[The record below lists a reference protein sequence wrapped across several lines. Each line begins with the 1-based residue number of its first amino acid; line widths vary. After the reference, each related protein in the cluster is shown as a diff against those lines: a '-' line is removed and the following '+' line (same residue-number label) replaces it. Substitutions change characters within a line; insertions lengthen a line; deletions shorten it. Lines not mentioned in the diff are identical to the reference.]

1 MLKFIV
7 KRILTMI
14 PVMLGVSLLVFVIL
28 EMAPGD
34 AAESILGEYA
44 DEQNLEALRD
54 EMGLNDPL
62 LVQWGRY
69 VSDIVLKGDLG
80 TSYKT
85 GMSVTQSI
93 FERYPTTMLMA
104 FLGVIVTALLGI
116 TTGIISAVKQYSI
129 WDNLAT
135 VFGMIGVSMPSFF
148 SGLVLVFI
156 FAQKLQWLPA
166 SGNYGW
172 SYYILPVLTI
182 SLTSCATQMRMTRSS
197 MLEVMR
203 QDYIRTARAKGQ
215 TERKIILH
223 HQLRN
228 ALISI
233 ITVIGTQAG
242 ILLGGTMIVE
252 QIFAI
257 PGVGK
262 LLMDSISYRDYPMVR
277 GGVLLLALSFSI
289 VNLLVDLVYAAVDP
303 RIRSQF
309 SSGQKR
315 RNTLRGKERSV

>member
-14 PVMLGVSLLVFVIL
+14 PVVLGVSLLVFVVL

-315 RNTLRGKERSV
+315 RNTLRGKERSL

>member
-1 MLKFIV
+1 MFKFIV

>member
-1 MLKFIV
+1 
-7 KRILTMI
+7 
-14 PVMLGVSLLVFVIL
+14 
-28 EMAPGD
+28 
-34 AAESILGEYA
+34 
-44 DEQNLEALRD
+44 
-54 EMGLNDPL
+54 
-62 LVQWGRY
+62 
-69 VSDIVLKGDLG
+69 
-80 TSYKT
+80 
-85 GMSVTQSI
+85 
-93 FERYPTTMLMA
+93 
-104 FLGVIVTALLGI
+104 
-116 TTGIISAVKQYSI
+116 
-129 WDNLAT
+129 

>member
-315 RNTLRGKERSV
+315 RNTLRGKERSL